1 MLRNHEKSNIR
12 EDEQDYIDPL
22 DIEDWK
28 TEE

>member
-1 MLRNHEKSNIR
+1 MLRNRGKSNTT
-12 EDEQDYIDPL
+12 EEEQDYIDPL

>member
-1 MLRNHEKSNIR
+1 MLRNRGKSNMT
-12 EDEQDYIDPL
+12 EEEQDYIDPL